1 MDVWGGCNPP
11 TVRASPRRVSPALRC
26 GQHFVYGCVGRV
38 QPAGGPSGQPQVVV
52 PQARRQRQVVGED
65 LLPPAIEVSAAAH
78 PGADTSIA
86 GRSEEHTSELQSRE
100 NIVCRL
106 LLE

>member
-11 TVRASPRRVSPALRC
+11 TVRASPRRVSPALRAAWD
-26 GQHFVYGCVGRV
+26 VGRV

-65 LLPPAIEVSAAAH
+65 LLPPAIEVS
-78 PGADTSIA
+78 
-86 GRSEEHTSELQSRE
+86 RSEEHTSELQSRE
-100 NIVCRL
+100 NLVCRL
-106 LLE
+106 LLEKKNATPHLRTP